1 MQSVKDDFIVITI
14 NAESIRAKIDKLRE
28 LLELFN
34 ERGLIISAIAIQESW
49 LNDKADINLLKI
61 PGYHDPIHQGWICG
75 RKGGLMTY
83 VHSKYQAPI
92 KRENIYKMCKDWEAL
107 IVDVNY
113 EFFSR
118 KVTLCN
124 FYRPPRDN
132 YSNASLDRFLKPFK
146 TLTNTLSREKSIL
159 ILCGD
164 ANINLLRLDSWSKC
178 QDYFDHLTSHNI
190 LPCITLPTRF
200 SKQRATLIDH
210 IFCRGDSDMNILKSA
225 IILNKISD
233 HLPCLAVIS
242 VN

>member
-1 MQSVKDDFIVITI
+1 
-14 NAESIRAKIDKLRE
+14 
-28 LLELFN
+28 
-34 ERGLIISAIAIQESW
+34 
-49 LNDKADINLLKI
+49 
-61 PGYHDPIHQGWICG
+61 
-75 RKGGLMTY
+75 
-83 VHSKYQAPI
+83 
-92 KRENIYKMCKDWEAL
+92 MCKDWEAL

-178 QDYFDHLTSHNI
+178 QDYFNQLTSHNI

-210 IFCRGDSDMNILKSA
+210 IFCRGGSDMNILKSA

-242 VN
+242 VKKNKRKIPKYVDIQNNSEEAISNFKSEFALKS